1 MSLTN
6 LKTALNTLINFRQTR
21 GVAPYTGVEKR
32 ATQVK
37 AIEEIDNS
45 TDTLLKTALDEVDS
59 ISTRISTLGLLIPT
73 IKENN
78 TAYINNAFRDGI
90 SKGINMQKEQLRS
103 TLINA
108 KQLLVEQLIPV
119 GIIEHRVP
127 QFIEWFEKVRD
138 VSNSQRQDLQTY
150 KVCKSIAELTA
161 ALADSGAITS

>member
-21 GVAPYTGVEKR
+21 GVAPYTGIEKR
-32 ATQVK
+32 ATSIK
-37 AIEEIDNS
+37 TTEEIDTS
-45 TDTLLKTALDEVDS
+45 TDSMLKTALDEVDL
-59 ISTRISTLGLLIPT
+59 ISSRINTLGLLIPT

-78 TAYINNAFRDGI
+78 TAYINNAYHDGI
-90 SKGINMQKEQLRS
+90 NKGMKMQKEQLRL

-119 GIIEHRVP
+119 GVIEHRVP

-138 VSNSQRQDLQTY
+138 GANSPRQDLQTY
-150 KVCKSIAELTA
+150 KVCKSIAELTE
-161 ALADSGAITS
+161 ALVGTD